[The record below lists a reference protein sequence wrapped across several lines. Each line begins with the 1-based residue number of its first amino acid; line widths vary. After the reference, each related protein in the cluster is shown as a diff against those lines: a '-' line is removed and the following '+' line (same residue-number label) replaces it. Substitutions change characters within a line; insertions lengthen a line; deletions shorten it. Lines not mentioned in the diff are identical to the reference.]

1 MCGIW
6 ALIDQGK
13 YTLEELYKSFLELQH
28 RGPNFSSFQTY
39 NAENTTAVVGFSRLS
54 IINSS
59 AYGNQPFVL
68 EDEERTIVCVCN
80 GEIYNWKELRDRYG
94 LQCENDCLVIP
105 QMYMQCYHNQT
116 SFEQFVSELDGEF
129 AFTLLEFRQNVLE
142 RVCAARDQIGIRPLY
157 TSANTSPNVDL
168 FFTSE
173 VKGAPKDMPV
183 KEFPPGKLIMYYMND
198 GTEDSYDFSTV
209 YNVRPSP
216 QKEETH
222 LRLIENAV
230 TNAVHKRLNGSKPF
244 AYLLSGGVDSS
255 LVAALGAKQSKA
267 KIKTFCC
274 SIKPGTYQIG
284 SDTFTTGFGTD
295 LLYAREV
302 AEHIGSDHT
311 EVFFTPQEGFDA
323 IGDVIKTI
331 ESWDTTTVRASVGQY
346 MVCKWIREHTDCKVV
361 MVGEGPDE
369 VCSSYLFNW
378 YAPNGEA
385 LDESAREYVKNIHYY
400 DVKRADRCISRWGL
414 EGRVPLLD
422 PEFIRTYWEI
432 PGGMRLPRTKGIE
445 KWWLRKAF
453 EEGGTSSPLDPL
465 DHNGSKSLLPER
477 VLWRK
482 KEAFSDG
489 VSDTKSWYEMLQ
501 DFFEDKISD
510 DAVKRA
516 ATDFPYC
523 TPTTKEAYAYR
534 CMYESHF
541 PGREIIPGFWQPKW
555 DAKGEVRGYV
565 DPSARTLGL
574 GTC

>member
-1 MCGIW
+1 MCCIW

-13 YTLEELYKSFLELQH
+13 YTLEELYKSFLQLQH
-28 RGPNFSSFQTY
+28 RGPDFSSFQTY
-39 NAENTTAVVGFSRLS
+39 NAENTNAIVGFSRLS

-80 GEIYNWKELRDRYG
+80 GEIYNWKELRDKYG

-116 SFEQFVSELDGEF
+116 SFEEFVSELDGEF
-129 AFTLLEFRQNVLE
+129 AWVILEFRQNVLE
-142 RVCAARDQIGIRPLY
+142 RVVAARDQIGIRPLY
-157 TSANTSPNVDL
+157 TSANQGVDL

-216 QKEETH
+216 EKEDVH
-222 LRLIENAV
+222 LLWIENAV

-255 LVAALGAKQSKA
+255 LVAALGAKQSKE

-284 SDTFTTGFGTD
+284 SDTFTTGYGTD

-311 EVFFTPQEGFDA
+311 EVFFTPQEGFNA

-453 EEGGTSSPLDPL
+453 HNV
-465 DHNGSKSLLPER
+465 DHNGSKLLPER

-516 ATDFPYC
+516 VSDFPYC
-523 TPTTKEAYAYR
+523 TPMTKEAYAYR
-534 CMYESHF
+534 CMYESFF
-541 PGREIIPGFWQPKW
+541 PGRDEIIPGFWQPKW

-574 GTC
+574 